1 MDCSVPRHAGSCSS
15 VVRGRSF
22 REPGPGPRPGP
33 GRARREAQVAAGCE
47 RGCRRRAEA
56 APRRWD
62 PCGVCRRAKVAQQ
75 LKGGK
80 LQLVCC
86 SRRFP
91 RRKSSPSVPAVRV
104 KAALWALQGG
114 TSVVIANGTHPKIS
128 GHVITDIVEG
138 KKVGTFFSEV
148 KPAGP
153 PAEQQGE
160 RSRAGGRTLAALQP
174 EQRAEIDCRLADLL
188 PDLREEIL
196 LANKKDLEEAE
207 NKANLCNPRSVSTV
221 LCSIV
226 ILPHHSDI

>member
-207 NKANLCNPRSVSTV
+207 NKGQKQLPAAGTPAGFVAERRWRSS
-221 LCSIV
+221 
-226 ILPHHSDI
+226 